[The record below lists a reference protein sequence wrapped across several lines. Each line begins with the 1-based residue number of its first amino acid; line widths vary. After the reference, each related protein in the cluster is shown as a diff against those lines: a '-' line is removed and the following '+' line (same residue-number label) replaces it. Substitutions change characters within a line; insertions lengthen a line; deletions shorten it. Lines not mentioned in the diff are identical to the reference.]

1 MYKAKFGLSK
11 NKGIHILS
19 LPLIAAELSILVP
32 VKEIEDK
39 EDWGRLVGL
48 ASPCRGVEALWE
60 ADGHLKAG
68 SVGASSSVPQVDLP
82 KYVL

>member
-39 EDWGRLVGL
+39 ED
-48 ASPCRGVEALWE
+48 
-60 ADGHLKAG
+60 
-68 SVGASSSVPQVDLP
+68 
-82 KYVL
+82 